1 MLAGSL
7 GCTIERIHTHIGSG
21 SDPEVWKKVAVMSLD
36 IVARCGDVTTL
47 NLGGGHK
54 VARMEDE
61 VATDL
66 QEVGSPVRDAFIAF
80 AQETGR
86 ELHLEVEPGTCLVAN
101 AGALLA
107 RVQDTV
113 DTGDDGYRFLRS
125 DTGMT
130 EILRPSLYGAQHPI
144 QLIPQTERAEEP
156 GGPTVIVGHCCES
169 GDLLT
174 PAPGD
179 PEGLQPRDLAGA
191 RIGDLLL
198 ISGTGAYCSSMA
210 TGNYNSFP
218 LCAEVMTSADRA
230 TRLIRK
236 RQSLDQILAN
246 EC

>member
-1 MLAGSL
+1 
-7 GCTIERIHTHIGSG
+7 
-21 SDPEVWKKVAVMSLD
+21 MSLD

-54 VARMEDE
+54 VARMDDE

-66 QEVGSPVRDAFIAF
+66 QEVGIPVREAFEAF
-80 AQETGR
+80 AAETGR
-86 ELHLEVEPGTCLVAN
+86 ELHLEIEPGTSLVAN

-107 RVQDTV
+107 RVQDIV
-113 DTGDDGYRFLRS
+113 DTGAEGYRFLRS

-144 QLIPQTERAEEP
+144 ELIPAIDRPEEP

-179 PEGLQPRDLAGA
+179 PEGLQPRDLPGA

-198 ISGTGAYCSSMA
+198 IGGTGAYCSA
-210 TGNYNSFP
+210 G
-218 LCAEVMTSADRA
+218 LGAGLGA
-230 TRLIRK
+230 
-236 RQSLDQILAN
+236 
-246 EC
+246 